1 MLGYFYVMA
10 RDLTQGSIP
19 RHVIALAIPA
29 LFSMFAIVLN
39 NLIDTGLV
47 GHLGAAQ
54 VAAVGSAGFVV
65 WLIFSIMDVFAVGTV
80 AMISRHYGAGE
91 LDAASEEAKHIIHFA
106 ALFSIVFAVLGVI
119 FSHNIY
125 HMLNLAP
132 DVERMGRVYLQIIFL
147 AAPSLFIAEAIG
159 AVFRAVGDTTTPM
172 IFMISAVASNIVLDI
187 LLIYGVW
194 IFPRLETMGA
204 AIATSTAH
212 TLALFIALFFV
223 LKGKLPFRILPRPY
237 SRINFS
243 IIWKMVKIGM
253 PTSLASINFAFVY
266 LAMTRI
272 MSEFGTVAVAAIPVG
287 NRAESL
293 SYMTCFGFYMAAST
307 MVGQNLG
314 AKQPERA
321 SKAAWTTLAIITSI
335 TFVYGLI
342 FYIFSRQIPSILT
355 NDPNVIEIAS
365 SYLRIIAFSQVF
377 MALEFVLEGAF
388 AGAGNTMPPMIVSI
402 PGTLIRIPLSYFL
415 ALKMGFGPSG
425 IFLAITISTIIKGIA
440 ILIWFRTGRWKTKLI

>member
-1 MLGYFYVMA
+1 MA

-19 RHVIALAIPA
+19 RHVVALAVPA

-65 WLIFSIMDVFAVGTV
+65 WLIFSLMDVFAVGTV

-91 LDAASEEAKHIIHFA
+91 LEAASEKAKHIIKFA
-106 ALFSIVFAVLGVI
+106 AIFSVGFGALGVI

-132 DVERMGRVYLQIIFL
+132 DVERMGRIYLQIIFL
-147 AAPSLFIAEAIG
+147 AAPSLFIAETIG
-159 AVFRAVGDTTTPM
+159 AIFRAIGDTTTPM
-172 IFMISAVASNIVLDI
+172 IVMITAVATNIVLDI
-187 LLIYGVW
+187 LLIYGIW

-212 TLALFIALFFV
+212 TLALGLGFYFV
-223 LKGKLPFRILPRPY
+223 LKGKIPFRILP
-237 SRINFS
+237 SIKGKIDFS
-243 IIWKMVKIGM
+243 IIWKMVKIGL

-287 NRAESL
+287 NRAESI
-293 SYMTCFGFYMAAST
+293 SYMTCFGFYIAAST

-314 AKQPERA
+314 ARQPERA
-321 SKAAWTTLAIITSI
+321 TKAAYTTLSIITSI
-335 TFVYGLI
+335 TFIFGLA
-342 FYIFSRQIPSILT
+342 FFFFSEKIPAILT
-355 NDPNVIEIAS
+355 TDPEVIKIAG

-388 AGAGNTMPPMIVSI
+388 AGAGNTLPPMIVSI
-402 PGTLIRIPLSYFL
+402 PGTLLRIPLSYFL
-415 ALKMGFGPSG
+415 AIPMGMGPSG
-425 IFLAITISTIIKGIA
+425 IFWAITISTIIKGIA
-440 ILIWFRTGRWKTKLI
+440 IFIWFRTGRWKTKSI